1 LHPQARFVTKP
12 TCGCP
17 HPNPQIITV
26 AATPTTQP
34 RRFLF
39 FHPSQGFNFFKTGD
53 SVSMMFALSAEYEM
67 AALIASILF
76 GFGAAVWFW
85 MELH

>member
-1 LHPQARFVTKP
+1 MS
-12 TCGCP
+12 
-17 HPNPQIITV
+17 I
-26 AATPTTQP
+26 
-34 RRFLF
+34 
-39 FHPSQGFNFFKTGD
+39 
-53 SVSMMFALSAEYEM
+53 MFALSAEYEM

>member
-1 LHPQARFVTKP
+1 MPPSKSADYNRRGDAHHPAAAVSLF
-12 TCGCP
+12 P
-17 HPNPQIITV
+17 HIRALSNFWKTSYTV
-26 AATPTTQP
+26 
-34 RRFLF
+34 
-39 FHPSQGFNFFKTGD
+39 SI
-53 SVSMMFALSAEYEM
+53 MFALSAEYEM

>member
-1 LHPQARFVTKP
+1 MPPSKSADYNRRGDAHHP
-12 TCGCP
+12 
-17 HPNPQIITV
+17 
-26 AATPTTQP
+26 AATVS
-34 RRFLF
+34 L
-39 FHPSQGFNFFKTGD
+39 FHPSQDFHFCKTGD
-53 SVSMMFALSAEYEM
+53 SVRMMFALSAEYEM